1 MKQKAPGPS
10 LQELDEIRHAGR
22 ESKWNTALDHQAQQK
37 KLGKFLGCL
46 IGGAAGDALGYP
58 VEFWTEDMLH
68 HTYGAKGISEYA
80 LRNGVAQISDDTQMT
95 LFTANGLLFATT
107 RGCLRGILGSYPSYV
122 AEAYREWYKTQ
133 TASYP
138 AAKRFISCWLL
149 NVPELYARRAPG
161 NTCLAALEEG
171 GDGGIIN
178 PINHSKGCGG
188 VMRVAPVGLYFGSSR
203 MAGMAADLM
212 AAEIAALTHGHPMGY
227 IPAALL
233 AHMVRLLAHSDAISL
248 REAVLDGLEAMQQ
261 IFFWV
266 EELPAFCRLIEKAV
280 ALADAGSDDLQ
291 AIHTLG
297 AGWCGDEALAV
308 SVYCTLRHSDNFDA
322 ALRAAVNHSGDSD
335 STGAITGNLLGAHL
349 GLSAIPEKYT
359 QKLELLEVITELAE
373 DLYYDCLLNEY
384 KAATEPRDLAWEQ
397 KYVYAKPPR
406 RCNANHIGKERS

>member
-1 MKQKAPGPS
+1 
-10 LQELDEIRHAGR
+10 
-22 ESKWNTALDHQAQQK
+22 
-37 KLGKFLGCL
+37 
-46 IGGAAGDALGYP
+46 
-58 VEFWTEDMLH
+58 MLH

-107 RGCLRGILGSYPSYV
+107 RGCLRGILGPYPSYV

-133 TASYP
+133 TANYP

-171 GDGGIIN
+171 GDGGIIS

-248 REAVLDGLEAMQQ
+248 REAVLDGLEAMRQ

-308 SVYCTLRHSDNFDA
+308 AVYCALRHSDNFDA

-373 DLYYDCLLNEY
+373 DLYYDCQLNEY

-406 RCNANHIGKERS
+406 R

>member
-1 MKQKAPGPS
+1 MKQDMQHPS
-10 LQELDEIRHAGR
+10 WRELDEIRRAGR

-37 KLGKFLGCL
+37 KLDKFLGCL

-107 RGCLRGILGSYPSYV
+107 RGCLRGILGPYPSYV

-133 TASYP
+133 TANYP

-161 NTCLAALEEG
+161 NTCLPALEEG
-171 GDGGIIN
+171 GDGGIIS

-233 AHMVRLLAHSDAISL
+233 AHMVRLLAHSDAIAL
-248 REAVLDGLEAMQQ
+248 REAVLDGLEAMRQ

-308 SVYCTLRHSDNFDA
+308 AIYCALRHIDNLD
-322 ALRAAVNHSGDSD
+322 RKSV
-335 STGAITGNLLGAHL
+335 
-349 GLSAIPEKYT
+349 
-359 QKLELLEVITELAE
+359 V
-373 DLYYDCLLNEY
+373 
-384 KAATEPRDLAWEQ
+384 
-397 KYVYAKPPR
+397 
-406 RCNANHIGKERS
+406 

>member
-1 MKQKAPGPS
+1 MKDIDKY
-10 LQELDEIRHAGR
+10 R
-22 ESKWNTALDHQAQQK
+22 
-37 KLGKFLGCL
+37 GCI
-46 IGGAAGDALGYP
+46 IGGAVGDALGFA
-58 VEFWTEDMLH
+58 VEFMQDETIFQKYGESGITEYEL
-68 HTYGAKGISEYA
+68 I
-80 LRNGVAQISDDTQMT
+80 NGVAQISDDTQMT

-171 GDGGIIN
+171 GDGGIIS

-188 VMRVAPVGLYFGSSR
+188 VMRVAPVGLYFGSAP

-233 AHMVRLLAHSDAISL
+233 AHMVRLLAHSDAISP
-248 REAVLDGLEAMQQ
+248 REAVLDGLEAMRQ

-308 SVYCTLRHSDNFDA
+308 AVYCTLRHSDNFDA